1 MSTKPIVEAK
11 VRTSALAAAVTG
23 LVLSALATY
32 VFGGQVPGVVE
43 QIVTQLVGTAV
54 PAVVTFTV
62 GWLTRHT
69 PRVDVDATSRPR
81 GG

>member
-1 MSTKPIVEAK
+1 MNQSKPIVEAK
-11 VRTSALAAAVTG
+11 VKTSALAAAVTG

-43 QIVTQLVGTAV
+43 QVVTQLVGTVV
-54 PAVVTFTV
+54 PAVVTFAA

-69 PRVDVDATSRPR
+69 PRIDIEAARKR
-81 GG
+81 